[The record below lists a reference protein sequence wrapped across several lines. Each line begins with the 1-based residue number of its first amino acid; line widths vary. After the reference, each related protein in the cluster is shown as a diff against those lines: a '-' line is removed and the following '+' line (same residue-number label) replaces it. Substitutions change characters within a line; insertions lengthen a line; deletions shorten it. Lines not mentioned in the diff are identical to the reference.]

1 MTIKQ
6 EIKNIITEIL
16 SIRHDF
22 THIDDDAPLTG
33 TPLKIDGEELVY
45 IVLELMDK
53 YQIVFDKNDFENYK
67 FNTINGI
74 TNAVI
79 RHRKQQ

>member
-1 MTIKQ
+1 MIIEQ
-6 EIKNIITEIL
+6 EIKNIIIEIL

-22 THIDDDAPLTG
+22 IQIDDDTPLTG

-53 YQIVFDKNDFENYK
+53 YQIIFDKTDFENYK

-74 TNAVI
+74 VCAVK
-79 RHRKQQ
+79 RHRR